1 MGELKPIQI
10 ALQRIESWLEIR
22 PSSEY
27 ESVSEVLKDVV
38 GNQFVSSFAIEK
50 VTDETVEVSVFSVQ
64 TLTLFRMKRSQIENR
79 LAQEGTPL
87 KLKLRLKANNAVQG

>member
-1 MGELKPIQI
+1 MGDLKPIQI
-10 ALQRIESWLEIR
+10 ALKRIESWLEVR

-38 GNQFVSSFAIEK
+38 GEQFISGYAIER
-50 VTDETVEVSVFSVQ
+50 VTGETVEISVFSVQ
-64 TLTLFRMKRSQIENR
+64 LLTLFRMKRSQIENR
-79 LAQEGTPL
+79 LTQDGTPL